1 MEFTEQ
7 ELRQFIKNE
16 EYQYI
21 SECIDHMT
29 HLTRRTLIRLIDS
42 KEYKKKIP
50 EYILDQLSEYR

>member
-16 EYQYI
+16 EFQYI
-21 SECIDHMT
+21 SECIAHME

-42 KEYKKKIP
+42 KEFKKKIP
-50 EYILDQLSEYR
+50 EYILEEIAEYR